1 MRIALGLEYD
11 GRGFAGWQR
20 QSDLPTIQSAVEFA
34 LCAIAGHEVTLH
46 AAGRTDRG
54 VHALMQVAH
63 FDTDADRPEMAW
75 VRGVNSH
82 LPQGIAVI
90 WATEIDSRFHARFS
104 ATGRH
109 YRYLLLDHPVRPAL
123 ASGQVGWYHAQ
134 LDLDA
139 MEKACQ
145 CLIGEHD
152 FTSFRASEC
161 QSDSPI
167 KEVRS
172 ASVKRVGGL
181 IEFRF
186 SANGFLHH
194 MVRNLVGSLVA
205 IGSHR
210 QEVEWMAELLFARD
224 RTAAAP
230 TFAPD
235 GLYLSHID
243 YPDEFHLPVA
253 ATHSLLPVH
262 STTPISNF
270 LGLM

>member
-20 QSDLPTIQSAVEFA
+20 QSDLPTVQFAVESA
-34 LCAIAGHEVTLH
+34 IAAIAGHEVTLH

-54 VHALMQVAH
+54 VHALLQVAH
-63 FDTDADRPEMAW
+63 FDTDADRPETAW

-82 LPQGIAVI
+82 LPQGIAVL
-90 WATEIDSRFHARFS
+90 WATGVEERFHARFS

-109 YRYLLLDHPVRPAL
+109 YRYLMLDHPVRPAL
-123 ASGQVGWYHAQ
+123 AAGQLGWYHAK
-134 LDLDA
+134 LDVEA
-139 MEKACQ
+139 MAAACL
-145 CLIGEHD
+145 CVLGEHD
-152 FTSFRASEC
+152 FSSFRASEC
-161 QSDSPI
+161 QSDTPV
-167 KEVRS
+167 KEVRY
-172 ASVKRVGGL
+172 ASVQRVGGL

-210 QEVEWMAELLFARD
+210 QPVEWMAELLFARD
-224 RTAAAP
+224 RTIAAP

-235 GLYLSHID
+235 GLYLSQID
-243 YPDEFHLPVA
+243 YPAEFNLPLA
-253 ATHSLLPVH
+253 KPHCLLPCHAVLAEL
-262 STTPISNF
+262 SAQ
-270 LGLM
+270 